1 MKITELQKLIKEE
14 VKKSLTEASMDKEI
28 QKVKEGLDAMQAAF
42 DDANW
47 KELNKQLLRIKFF
60 ASILANMY
68 R

>member
-1 MKITELQKLIKEE
+1 MKISEFKKLIKEE

>member
-1 MKITELQKLIKEE
+1 MNKSELQKLIKEE
-14 VKKSLTEASMDKEI
+14 VRKSLTEASMDKEI

>member
-1 MKITELQKLIKEE
+1 MKTLELQKIIREE
-14 VKKSLTEASMDKEI
+14 VKKALTEAPMDKEI

-47 KELNKQLLRIKFF
+47 TELNKQLLKMKFF
-60 ASILANMY
+60 ASVLANMY

>member
-1 MKITELQKLIKEE
+1 
-14 VKKSLTEASMDKEI
+14 MDKEI

-47 KELNKQLLRIKFF
+47 TELNKQLLKMKFF
-60 ASILANMY
+60 ASVLANMY

>member
-1 MKITELQKLIKEE
+1 MNKSELQKLIKEE
-14 VKKSLTEASMDKEI
+14 VRKSLTEASMDKEI

-47 KELNKQLLRIKFF
+47 KELNKQLLKMKFF
-60 ASILANMY
+60 ASVLATMY

>member
-1 MKITELQKLIKEE
+1 MKKLELQQIIKEE
-14 VKKSLTEASMDKEI
+14 VIKSLTESSMDKEI

-47 KELNKQLLRIKFF
+47 KELNKQLLKMKFF
-60 ASILANMY
+60 ASVLATMY

>member
-1 MKITELQKLIKEE
+1 MKLTELQKIIKEE
-14 VKKSLTEASMDKEI
+14 VIKSLTEASMDKEI

>member
-1 MKITELQKLIKEE
+1 MKKLELQQIIKEE
-14 VKKSLTEASMDKEI
+14 VRKSLTEASMDKEI